1 MKRSTKVLLVFAFVF
16 AIVLSFCA
24 AFFVAGR
31 IYAPASAAGLKADEI
46 MAYLENFFI
55 DEYDEDTLADAA
67 ASALI
72 EATGDRWSYYLSAE
86 QYDSY
91 EERMQNAYVG
101 IGVTIAASVEN
112 GGIRI
117 EEVTPGGPAEEAGVQ
132 VGDVLLR
139 VEGTSVADLGTA
151 GTRELV
157 RGEEG
162 TAVALDFLRNGEEFS
177 LSIVRR
183 SIPTDVALCDMLGGG
198 IGYIQILNF
207 DERCAEE
214 TLACIDELLE
224 QGAEALIFD
233 VRFNGGG
240 YKDQLVEILDRLL
253 PEGVLFRSVDFS
265 GEEETDYSD
274 AECLSVPMAVL
285 VNEDTYSAAEFFAA
299 ALQEYDAAVVVGT
312 KTSGKGNFQSAFRLS
327 DGSLINI
334 SIGKYFTPNGVS
346 LSETGIV
353 PDVEI
358 DCTDEAYAALY
369 EGTLEYAEDVQL
381 QAAIDALREKSS

>member
-214 TLACIDELLE
+214 TLACIDELLG
-224 QGAEALIFD
+224 QGAETLIFD

-299 ALQEYDAAVVVGT
+299 ALQEYDAAVVVGM